1 MKKNCETF
9 RERVLEFIEDQ
20 SEFSRTDAINK
31 AVKLFKVARRTI
43 YYWFHNRE
51 ERGNLK
57 DKKAIWSPR
66 KINDEELMKYIQENP
81 DKYLKEIGT
90 HFGVHL
96 MTVQREL
103 MSNLVFQAKQRG

>member
-66 KINDEELMKYIQENP
+66 KLNYHL
-81 DKYLKEIGT
+81 LKQVG
-90 HFGVHL
+90 L
-96 MTVQREL
+96 L
-103 MSNLVFQAKQRG
+103 AD